1 MHYDLITIL
10 GPTASGKTAIAVQ
23 LAKDFNGE
31 IISADSRQVYKGMDI
46 GTGKDLDEYIKF
58 NIKYH
63 LIDIIDPMEEYN
75 LFWFTRDFH
84 SAFQKINRAKRIPIL
99 TGGTGLYLSAILQ
112 SYHLP
117 EIENTNNDDLNLLT
131 INELRKILVDLKPKQ
146 HNITDL
152 KSKARIIQAILIER
166 SPKIF
171 QYESPKL
178 NSLTIGIKLSRDEI
192 KNRITRRLKHRLSY
206 GMIDEVKDLKQKGL
220 SKAKLDYFG
229 LEYKFVGQYIDGQ
242 INYNDMFQKLN
253 SAIHNFA
260 KRQMTWFRKMEREGV
275 EINWFSPEN
284 YSEIKRFVQS
294 QLHDARK
301 SSK

>member
-23 LAKDFNGE
+23 LAQDFNGE

-99 TGGTGLYLSAILQ
+99 TGGTGLYLSAVLQ

>member
-23 LAKDFNGE
+23 LAQDFNGE

-192 KNRITRRLKHRLSY
+192 KNRITKRLKQRLSY

>member
-192 KNRITRRLKHRLSY
+192 KNRITKRLKQRLSY